1 MRREEIVEQGNRE
14 HTRATSVAGGQ
25 IPRDGSSRA
34 LLPPSPLE
42 RRWWAQQWFLL
53 RRHKQILIGGAI
65 LLVMILSAVLAAV
78 ITTNSP
84 TLINGYVRLRA
95 PNEYYFFG
103 TDNQG
108 RDVYSRTVY
117 GARLSLQV
125 GFLTSALTIVC
136 GTLVGMIAGY
146 YRRTEGVIM
155 RITDGMMAFPGI
167 ILAIGIMAV
176 RGPSVSNVV
185 IALTIVSTPRVVR
198 LVRSV
203 VMGLR
208 ESPMV
213 EAAIATG
220 NPNSRVLWRHILP
233 NIVSPLIVQ
242 ASFVFAEAVLAEAAL
257 SFLGAGAPPE
267 IPSWGNMLADS
278 KNLLRQAPWTM
289 FFPGAAL
296 ALTVFAL
303 NLLGDGLRDLLDPRL
318 RQR

>member
-1 MRREEIVEQGNRE
+1 MSAEGHRDIDRAETSAIQVPSRL
-14 HTRATSVAGGQ
+14 TRS
-25 IPRDGSSRA
+25 
-34 LLPPSPLE
+34 
-42 RRWWAQQWFLL
+42 WWDRQWYLL

-65 LLVMILSAVLAAV
+65 LVVLLFGALFAELV
-78 ITTNSP
+78 TTNSP
-84 TLINGYVRLRA
+84 TLINGYVRLRE

-103 TDNQG
+103 TDSQG
-108 RDVYSRTVY
+108 RDVYSRVIF

-125 GFLTSALTIVC
+125 GVLTSVLTIIV
-136 GTLVGMIAGY
+136 GTLFGLIAGY
-146 YRRTEGVIM
+146 YRRLDGVVM
-155 RITDGMMAFPGI
+155 RVTDGMMAFPGI

-176 RGPSVSNVV
+176 RGASVSNVV
-185 IALTIVSTPRVVR
+185 IALTVVSTPRVVR

-213 EAAIATG
+213 ESAIALG
-220 NPNSRVLWRHILP
+220 NPNPRVLWRHVLP
-233 NIVSPLIVQ
+233 NTLSPLIVQ
-242 ASFVFAEAVLAEAAL
+242 ASFIFAEAVLAEATL

-267 IPSWGNMLADS
+267 IPSWGSMLADS
-278 KNLLRQAPWTM
+278 KNLLLPAPWTM

-303 NLLGDGLRDLLDPRL
+303 NLLGDGLRDMLDPRL

>member
-1 MRREEIVEQGNRE
+1 M
-14 HTRATSVAGGQ
+14 
-25 IPRDGSSRA
+25 
-34 LLPPSPLE
+34 PP
-42 RRWWAQQWFLL
+42 QQ
-53 RRHKQILIGGAI
+53 A
-65 LLVMILSAVLAAV
+65 VVLAAV
-78 ITTNSP
+78 
-84 TLINGYVRLRA
+84 G
-95 PNEYYFFG
+95 
-103 TDNQG
+103 QG
-108 RDVYSRTVY
+108 REVGAQVALGIARAVLLTGELHPLPEDGQRQHLAAAQRGRGAGAVGLRGQVGLAEGVDQDIDCNQEGVHIHRVLLSWETDESYLPYGSGHLPVSRGHSMPRLTHTKRYSRTVY

-233 NIVSPLIVQ
+233 NI
-242 ASFVFAEAVLAEAAL
+242 
-257 SFLGAGAPPE
+257 
-267 IPSWGNMLADS
+267 
-278 KNLLRQAPWTM
+278 
-289 FFPGAAL
+289 
-296 ALTVFAL
+296 
-303 NLLGDGLRDLLDPRL
+303 
-318 RQR
+318 